1 MVCSLALEQPVLE
14 MSLTSAC
21 RGPSTRQSWT
31 HLLSSLDPVAHTLTH
46 LQTLS
51 HVSNHYSLNFMILFG
66 AWLFASPIKEAG
78 IEVWRPGFNFSFPQS
93 L

>member
-14 MSLTSAC
+14 MSLISAC
-21 RGPSTRQSWT
+21 SGPSTRQNWT
-31 HLLSSLDPVAHTLTH
+31 SFLSSLDPVAPNLAH

-78 IEVWRPGFNFSFPQS
+78 IEVWRLGFNFLFPQS